1 MSHSRVSDPPDRHP
15 DTTQRPRSLGRW
27 WILGLAVVVVVG
39 VLGGLFGLLL
49 GRQAERMADRPGSA
63 NVINLPQQTPGT
75 APAEPGSIAALVE
88 QALPAVVSLR
98 IQAGSQ
104 SASGSGFLVDS
115 EDVIDSQGFIVT
127 NNHVVEL
134 AAVNSET
141 SRIDV
146 VFADGRRT
154 QAQIVGRNVSYDL
167 AVLSVDVGELPSPLP
182 LLSWAGDEAVRVGDS
197 VVAIGAP
204 LGLAGTVTQGIVSAL
219 NRPVTTGQPGG
230 SASYIDA
237 IQTDA
242 PINPGNSGGPLLDG
256 NGRVIGVNSAV
267 ATLAIGSSS
276 GSIGLGFAIPASAA
290 QRISAEIIE
299 TGESTTPII
308 GVSLDPFFP
317 GPGALV
323 EAVTPGSAAQRAG
336 LQPGDVITAVDGR
349 SVADSRT
356 LIIAIR
362 ANAPGDTIVLTVRR
376 GLDQFTTEVTLEARS
391 DVP

>member
-115 EDVIDSQGFIVT
+115 EDFVDSQGFIVT

>member
-15 DTTQRPRSLGRW
+15 DTAQRPRSLGRW

-39 VLGGLFGLLL
+39 VLGGLLGLLL

-63 NVINLPQQTPGT
+63 AVINLPQQTPGT

-98 IQAGSQ
+98 IQAGTQ

-115 EDVIDSQGFIVT
+115 EDFVDSQGFIVT

-154 QAQIVGRNVSYDL
+154 RAQIVGRNVSYDL
-167 AVLSVDVGELPSPLP
+167 AVLAVDAGELPSPLP
-182 LLSWAGDEAVRVGDS
+182 LLSWADDEAVRVGDS

-323 EAVTPGSAAQRAG
+323 EAVTPGSAAERAG

>member
-15 DTTQRPRSLGRW
+15 DTAQRPRSLGRW
-27 WILGLAVVVVVG
+27 WILGIAVVVVVG

-98 IQAGSQ
+98 IQAGTQ

-115 EDVIDSQGFIVT
+115 EDVVDSQGFIVT

-167 AVLSVDVGELPSPLP
+167 AVLSVDAGELPSPLP
-182 LLSWAGDEAVRVGDS
+182 LLSWADDEAVRVGDS

-290 QRISAEIIE
+290 ERISAEIIE

-323 EAVTPGSAAQRAG
+323 EAVTPGSAAERAG

>member
-15 DTTQRPRSLGRW
+15 DTAQRPRSLGRW
-27 WILGLAVVVVVG
+27 WILGIAVVVVVG

-98 IQAGSQ
+98 IQAGTQ

-115 EDVIDSQGFIVT
+115 EDVVDSQGFIVT

-154 QAQIVGRNVSYDL
+154 QAQIVGHNVSYDL

-182 LLSWAGDEAVRVGDS
+182 LLSWADDEAVRVGDS

-290 QRISAEIIE
+290 ERISAEIIE

-323 EAVTPGSAAQRAG
+323 EAVTPGSAAERAG

>member
-15 DTTQRPRSLGRW
+15 DTAQRPRSLGRW
-27 WILGLAVVVVVG
+27 WILGIAVVVVVG

-98 IQAGSQ
+98 IQAGTQ

-182 LLSWAGDEAVRVGDS
+182 LLSWADDEAVRVGDS

-290 QRISAEIIE
+290 ERISAEIIE

-323 EAVTPGSAAQRAG
+323 EAVTPGSAAERAG

>member
-15 DTTQRPRSLGRW
+15 DTAQRPRSLGRW
-27 WILGLAVVVVVG
+27 WILGIAVVVVVG

-98 IQAGSQ
+98 IQAGTQ

-115 EDVIDSQGFIVT
+115 EDVVDSQGFIVT

-182 LLSWAGDEAVRVGDS
+182 LLSWADDEAVRVGDS

-290 QRISAEIIE
+290 ERISAEIIE

-323 EAVTPGSAAQRAG
+323 EAVTPGSAAERAG

>member
-1 MSHSRVSDPPDRHP
+1 MSHSRPTDHAPAPH
-15 DTTQRPRSLGRW
+15 RPRSLGRW
-27 WILGLAVVVVVG
+27 WAAGIVAGVVVVG
-39 VLGGLFGLLL
+39 LLGGLLGLLL
-49 GRQAERMADRPGSA
+49 GQEAERVADRPA
-63 NVINLPQQTPGT
+63 TTDVINLPQQTPGT
-75 APAEPGSIAALVE
+75 LPPDPGSISALVE

-98 IQAGSQ
+98 IQAGTQ
-104 SASGSGFLVDS
+104 SGSGSGFIVD
-115 EDVIDSQGFIVT
+115 DQGFIVT
-127 NNHVVEL
+127 NNHVIEG
-134 AAVNSET
+134 AANNPET

-146 VFADGRRT
+146 VFHDGRR
-154 QAQIVGRNVSYDL
+154 ADAVIVGRNVSYDL
-167 AVLSVDVGELPSPLP
+167 AVLSVEVDENPSPLP
-182 LLSWAGDEAVRVGDS
+182 VLSWADDQAVRVGDS

-219 NRPVTTGQPGG
+219 NRPVTTGQASG

-256 NGRVIGVNSAV
+256 RGQVIGVNSAV
-267 ATLAIGSSS
+267 ATLAVGSSS
-276 GSIGLGFAIPASAA
+276 GSIGLGFAIPASDA
-290 QRISAEIIE
+290 QRITAEIIE

-308 GVSLDPFFP
+308 GVALDPFYP

-323 EAVTPGSAAQRAG
+323 ESVTPGSPAETAG
-336 LQPGDVITAVDGR
+336 LQPGDVITSVDGR
-349 SVADSRT
+349 PVADSRT

-376 GLDQFTTEVTLEARS
+376 GLEQFRAEVTLEARS

>member
-1 MSHSRVSDPPDRHP
+1 MSHSPVSDAPDHHP
-15 DTTQRPRSLGRW
+15 DTAERPRSQGRW
-27 WILGLAVVVVVG
+27 WIAGLAIVVVVG
-39 VLGGLFGLLL
+39 LIGGLLGLLL
-49 GRQAERMADRPGSA
+49 GREAERMADRPSSA
-63 NVINLPQQTPGT
+63 DVINLPQQTPGT
-75 APAEPGSIAALVE
+75 AAAEPGSIAALVE

-98 IQAGSQ
+98 IQAGTQ
-104 SASGSGFLVDS
+104 SASGSGFLV
-115 EDVIDSQGFIVT
+115 DSQGFIVT

-134 AAVNSET
+134 AAVNTET

-167 AVLSVDVGELPSPLP
+167 AVLAVEAGELPSPLP
-182 LLSWAGDEAVRVGDS
+182 LLSWADDEAVRVGDS

-242 PINPGNSGGPLLDG
+242 SINPGNSGGPLLDG
-256 NGRVIGVNSAV
+256 SGRVIAVNSAV
-267 ATLAIGSSS
+267 ATLAVGSSS

-323 EAVTPGSAAQRAG
+323 EAVTPGSAADSAG

>member
-15 DTTQRPRSLGRW
+15 DTTKRPRSLGRW

-75 APAEPGSIAALVE
+75 AAAEPGSIAALVE

-98 IQAGSQ
+98 IQAGTQ

-115 EDVIDSQGFIVT
+115 EDVVDSQGFIVT

-182 LLSWAGDEAVRVGDS
+182 LLSWADDEAVRVGDS

-323 EAVTPGSAAQRAG
+323 EAVTPGSAAERAG